1 MVTSIG
7 EIYPIDD
14 LMATNGYF
22 GTSDHHQMEA
32 SGKRKHCKVGIE
44 CYSLMAHRVF
54 GKIAI
59 FFSFVGPSRPM
70 ANFCDKSFA
79 KKIIICVIVSR
90 WMCGM

>member
-14 LMATNGYF
+14 LMATNGFF
-22 GTSDHHQMEA
+22 GISDYHQMEA
-32 SGKRKHCKVGIE
+32 SGKRETLQGG
-44 CYSLMAHRVF
+44 YSLMAHWVF

-70 ANFCDKSFA
+70 ANFGDNSFA
-79 KKIIICVIVSR
+79 KNFKNCVIVMSR